1 MTPEECAR
9 AVAGPIGKFGGTWMM
24 APSTF
29 APAIE
34 AGFGGL
40 DFYFRGRGGV
50 LGEVDASVVVAA
62 MGLLGPA
69 VSATCWN
76 DGRAVMSAPDAA
88 AMFDK
93 ACADFGRAN
102 LPDDIDY
109 PSLVAHCRVVIEA
122 AQCAALPLFA
132 GWRAMPVPEDAKGAA
147 AHELN
152 VLRELRGGAHL
163 VAVIAHGLSP
173 LEATLASTG
182 TGMAG
187 FLGHPEPY
195 PEVTDAMLAARE
207 QAEATTT
214 AIVAPAFAALAEAD
228 RPTFVDLVRSALAY

>member
-1 MTPEECAR
+1 
-9 AVAGPIGKFGGTWMM
+9 MM

-62 MGLLGPA
+62 MGLLGPD

-76 DGRAVMSAPDAA
+76 DGRAVMSPGAAAQMFADVCAEFGRDHLTDGVDYRELVANCRIVIDAA
-88 AMFDK
+88 E
-93 ACADFGRAN
+93 CAG
-102 LPDDIDY
+102 
-109 PSLVAHCRVVIEA
+109 
-122 AQCAALPLFA
+122 LPLFA
-132 GWRAMPVPEDAKGAA
+132 GWRAMPVPDDPKGAA

-195 PEVTDAMLAARE
+195 PDVTDAMRTARE
-207 QAEATTT
+207 HAEVTTT
-214 AIVAPAFAALAEAD
+214 AIVAPAFAALDED
-228 RPTFVDLVRSALAY
+228 VRPRFVEQVRAALDF

>member
-1 MTPEECAR
+1 MTPEECAL

-24 APSTF
+24 APATF
-29 APAIE
+29 GPAIE

-62 MGLLGPA
+62 MGLLGPD
-69 VSATCWN
+69 VSAQCWN
-76 DGRAVMSAPDAA
+76 DGRSVMSAADAA
-88 AMFDK
+88 TKFAD
-93 ACADFGRAN
+93 ACAEFGRAH
-102 LPDDIDY
+102 LADGVDY
-109 PSLVAHCRVVIEA
+109 ESLVTQCRTVIDGAE
-122 AQCAALPLFA
+122 CAGLPLFA
-132 GWRAMPVPEDAKGAA
+132 GWRAMPVPDDPKGAA

-195 PEVTDAMLAARE
+195 PEVTDPMRAARE
-207 QAEATTT
+207 QAEETTN
-214 AIVAPAFAALAEAD
+214 AIVAPAFAALAESD
-228 RPTFVDLVRSALAY
+228 RPAFVEQVRAALDF